1 MFVYREV
8 SSLNT
13 GFYWTMFLSLILC
26 GIGKLVLTQMEKDK
40 SNKIITE
47 ISLVIHILTVLLL
60 GMAGEAYA
68 VTVAFLL
75 LILKGILLF
84 KM

>member
-1 MFVYREV
+1 
-8 SSLNT
+8 
-13 GFYWTMFLSLILC
+13 MFLSLILC